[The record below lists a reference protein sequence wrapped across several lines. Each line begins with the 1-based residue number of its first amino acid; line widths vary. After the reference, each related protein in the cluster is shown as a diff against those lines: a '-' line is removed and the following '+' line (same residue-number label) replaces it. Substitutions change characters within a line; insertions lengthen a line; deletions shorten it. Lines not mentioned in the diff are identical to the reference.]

1 MSSRKGWVKAHRS
14 FLDWEWMRKGHS
26 FKVMMALVFKA
37 NYEPN
42 TYQGTLVD
50 RGSLIIGRDLFASE
64 LGISVQQLR
73 TILRNLESTGEI
85 TTKSSRKGTVVT
97 VVRYEDYQSS
107 TSEPTSKP
115 TAKPTPPATTLKE
128 VEEEKNTMSDQASP
142 AENGVLELIEE
153 ANTDPETDPESEF
166 LEALWNASP
175 GKSRNRSSKKEVK
188 QEWRRIPKK
197 DRPPFETVMES
208 LLDWVRCPDWTKE
221 GGKYATGLHRW
232 IKACKWESSPDHTP
246 EQAQQSFAD
255 QRRIAAEQSNACG

>member
-85 TTKSSRKGTVVT
+85 TTKSSRKGTIVT
-97 VVRYEDYQSS
+97 VVRYEDYQAS
-107 TSEPTSKP
+107 TNESTSKP

-128 VEEEKNTMSDQASP
+128 VEEEKNTMSDEAP
-142 AENGVLELIEE
+142 LAEDCVLALIEE
-153 ANTDPETDPESEF
+153 EVDAVPTIEEEAERVWGAYPSKSGKKAALPHIKRAVKKHGADWLIEKIQAYKIAYDNMGWSYKNGSTYFNQDSYDDELPTPPKVAN
-166 LEALWNASP
+166 
-175 GKSRNRSSKKEVK
+175 
-188 QEWRRIPKK
+188 
-197 DRPPFETVMES
+197 
-208 LLDWVRCPDWTKE
+208 
-221 GGKYATGLHRW
+221 
-232 IKACKWESSPDHTP
+232 
-246 EQAQQSFAD
+246 QQSFAD
-255 QRRIAAEQSNACG
+255 QRADASNPFSPNYQRSC

>member
-128 VEEEKNTMSDQASP
+128 VEEEKNTMSDEAP
-142 AENGVLELIEE
+142 LAEDGVLELIEE
-153 ANTDPETDPESEF
+153 EVETGPTIED
-166 LEALWNASP
+166 EAERVWSAYPSKA
-175 GKSRNRSSKKEVK
+175 GKAKAMPHVVRAVKKHGADWLIDYIERYDAACDAIGRSLKNGDTFFRNDAYEDDVPRIPLTPAELRQRAAMNRSC
-188 QEWRRIPKK
+188 
-197 DRPPFETVMES
+197 
-208 LLDWVRCPDWTKE
+208 L
-221 GGKYATGLHRW
+221 
-232 IKACKWESSPDHTP
+232 
-246 EQAQQSFAD
+246 
-255 QRRIAAEQSNACG
+255 

>member
-50 RGSLIIGRDLFASE
+50 RGSLIIGRNLFASE

-85 TTKSSRKGTVVT
+85 TTKSSRKGTIVT
-97 VVRYEDYQSS
+97 VVRYEDYQTS
-107 TSEPTSKP
+107 TNEPTSKL

-128 VEEEKNTMSDQASP
+128 VEEKKNTMSDQDPP
-142 AENGVLELIEE
+142 AEDSVLELIEE
-153 ANTDPETDPESEF
+153 EIETGPTIEE
-166 LEALWNASP
+166 EAERVWKAYPSKA
-175 GKSRNRSSKKEVK
+175 GKAKAMSHVVRAVK
-188 QEWRRIPKK
+188 AHGA
-197 DRPPFETVMES
+197 
-208 LLDWVRCPDWTKE
+208 DWLIDYIER
-221 GGKYATGLHRW
+221 YAT
-232 IKACKWESSPDHTP
+232 ACHAIGRSMKNGDTFFRNDAYEDDIPMIPLTP
-246 EQAQQSFAD
+246 AEIR
-255 QRRIAAEQSNACG
+255 QRNALNSRCF

>member
-85 TTKSSRKGTVVT
+85 TTKSSRKGTIVT
-97 VVRYEDYQSS
+97 VVRYEDYQ
-107 TSEPTSKP
+107 TPTNEPTSKL

-128 VEEEKNTMSDQASP
+128 VKEKKNTLSDDVPPP
-142 AENGVLELIEE
+142 ANGVDDLFGEVDNPGPSIDDEVERVWAAYPSKTGKKPALPHIKRAVKAHGADWIIEKIQAYE
-153 ANTDPETDPESEF
+153 IAYANMGWPYKNGSTYFNQESYNDD
-166 LEALWNASP
+166 LPTPPQAP
-175 GKSRNRSSKKEVK
+175 K
-188 QEWRRIPKK
+188 QTQHK
-197 DRPPFETVMES
+197 F
-208 LLDWVRCPDWTKE
+208 
-221 GGKYATGLHRW
+221 
-232 IKACKWESSPDHTP
+232 
-246 EQAQQSFAD
+246 
-255 QRRIAAEQSNACG
+255 

>member
-85 TTKSSRKGTVVT
+85 TTKSSRKGTIVT
-97 VVRYEDYQSS
+97 VVRYEDYQTS
-107 TSEPTSKP
+107 TNEPTSKL

-128 VEEEKNTMSDQASP
+128 VEEKKNTMSDQDPP
-142 AENGVLELIEE
+142 AEDGEFELFEEEIETGPSIDDE
-153 ANTDPETDPESEF
+153 VMRV
-166 LEALWNASP
+166 WNAYP
-175 GKSRNRSSKKEVK
+175 SKTGRKAALPHIKRAVK
-188 QEWRRIPKK
+188 AHGADWIIEKIQAYEIAYANMGWPYKHGSTYFNQDSYHDDLPTPPKAPK
-197 DRPPFETVMES
+197 QTQHKF
-208 LLDWVRCPDWTKE
+208 
-221 GGKYATGLHRW
+221 
-232 IKACKWESSPDHTP
+232 
-246 EQAQQSFAD
+246 
-255 QRRIAAEQSNACG
+255 

>member
-1 MSSRKGWVKAHRS
+1 
-14 FLDWEWMRKGHS
+14 
-26 FKVMMALVFKA
+26 MMALVFKA

-107 TSEPTSKP
+107 TNEPTSKP

-128 VEEEKNTMSDQASP
+128 EKKERNTMSDQAPP
-142 AENGVLELIEE
+142 AEDGEFGLFGEEIETGPTIEDE
-153 ANTDPETDPESEF
+153 AKRVWKAYP
-166 LEALWNASP
+166 AKA
-175 GKSRNRSSKKEVK
+175 
-188 QEWRRIPKK
+188 
-197 DRPPFETVMES
+197 
-208 LLDWVRCPDWTKE
+208 
-221 GGKYATGLHRW
+221 GGKKVLPHVVRAVKSHGADWLIDYIERYAA
-232 IKACKWESSPDHTP
+232 ACHAIGRSMKNGDTFFRNDAYEDDIPMIPLTP
-246 EQAQQSFAD
+246 AEIR
-255 QRRIAAEQSNACG
+255 QRNALNSRCF

>member
-42 TYQGTLVD
+42 TYQGALVD

-97 VVRYEDYQSS
+97 VVRYEDYQAS
-107 TSEPTSKP
+107 TNEPTSKP
-115 TAKPTPPATTLKE
+115 TAKPTPPVTTLKE
-128 VEEEKNTMSDQASP
+128 VEEEKNAMSDEAP
-142 AENGVLELIEE
+142 LAEDCVLELIGEKIETGPTIEEE
-153 ANTDPETDPESEF
+153 AKRVWKAYP
-166 LEALWNASP
+166 AKA
-175 GKSRNRSSKKEVK
+175 
-188 QEWRRIPKK
+188 
-197 DRPPFETVMES
+197 
-208 LLDWVRCPDWTKE
+208 
-221 GGKYATGLHRW
+221 GGKKVLPHVVRAVKSHGADWLIDYIERYA
-232 IKACKWESSPDHTP
+232 
-246 EQAQQSFAD
+246 
-255 QRRIAAEQSNACG
+255 NACHAIGRSMKNGDTFFKNDAYEDDIPMIPLTPAEIRQRNAMNSRCF

>member
-37 NYEPN
+37 NYESN

-85 TTKSSRKGTVVT
+85 TTKSSRKGTIVT
-97 VVRYEDYQSS
+97 VVRYEDYQTS
-107 TSEPTSKP
+107 TNEVTSKP

-128 VEEEKNTMSDQASP
+128 VEKERSIISDEDPP
-142 AENGVLELIEE
+142 AEDGVGDLFGEEIETGPTIEE
-153 ANTDPETDPESEF
+153 EMERVWKAYPSKTGRKA
-166 LEALWNASP
+166 ALPHIKRAV
-175 GKSRNRSSKKEVK
+175 KKHGADWLIDKIQAYKIAYDNMGWSYKMGSTYFHQDSYDDEMPTPPQAVK
-188 QEWRRIPKK
+188 QTQHK
-197 DRPPFETVMES
+197 F
-208 LLDWVRCPDWTKE
+208 
-221 GGKYATGLHRW
+221 
-232 IKACKWESSPDHTP
+232 
-246 EQAQQSFAD
+246 
-255 QRRIAAEQSNACG
+255 